1 MSCRQVEPFP
11 QRIFGACWKT
21 ANVGLWLAAVRTGA
35 CVWEHKHA
43 ARRQSVPILVSLG
56 LPHLPTGRRDRNCQ
70 PGNRRFWNAEKRVAA
85 FQNNDK
91 RHRVCSNLFLH
102 LEPSIV
108 RSVLNLQPGQ
118 QSKKRAPAAA
128 HLIETIRWG
137 LLQLSRATGSKAWR
151 GAPLAR
157 ALFTPASQ

>member
-1 MSCRQVEPFP
+1 M
-11 QRIFGACWKT
+11 T
-21 ANVGLWLAAVRTGA
+21 
-35 CVWEHKHA
+35 
-43 ARRQSVPILVSLG
+43 
-56 LPHLPTGRRDRNCQ
+56 
-70 PGNRRFWNAEKRVAA
+70 A

-102 LEPSIV
+102 LDPSIV

-151 GAPLAR
+151 GGAISACSIYTSVTVNMTYLLVPCSRPAWSTGFSFFKLVNLGRRGRVAVSIVLCTKAAR
-157 ALFTPASQ
+157 DAA